1 MQIYRRQA
9 SKIIKKIL
17 EKLRAKT
24 KSERDLHEYV
34 TDLAI
39 LSSLRNL
46 QYETKKELEKMPI
59 IYDLTKDIRFK
70 QGVEVGEEKGGLN
83 KARFIVIRILKRGL
97 LPVEE
102 IAEMVDM
109 PLSFVLKIQEKLE
122 KNPDLKEK

>member
-46 QYETKKELEKMPI
+46 QSETKKELEKMPI

-109 PLSFVLKIQEKLE
+109 PLSFVLKIQE
-122 KNPDLKEK
+122 